1 MRDPYEVLGVQR
13 NASEEEIKTA
23 YRNLV
28 KKYHPDR
35 FQDEAMKT
43 LAEEKMQEINAA
55 FDQIE
60 KGKTG
65 GSVRDLIRENRL
77 TEAEEIL
84 RTMDRNAEWFFLMG
98 SICYKRGYFS
108 EAAKNY
114 QVASNLEPN
123 NPEYREALNRVTN
136 DGFNPYAN
144 RNGYGGRNPYD
155 SGNYNGGYGGRG
167 TDSCDVCTGLLC
179 ADCCCE
185 CLGGDLIRCC

>member
-60 KGKTG
+60 KGKAG

-77 TEAEEIL
+77 AEAEEAL
-84 RTMDRNAEWFFLMG
+84 KTMPQNAEWFFLMG
-98 SICYKRGYFS
+98 SICYKRGLIS
-108 EAAKNY
+108 EAGKNY
-114 QVASNLEPN
+114 QIAVNLEPS
-123 NPEYREALNRVTN
+123 NPEYREALSRVSYG
-136 DGFNPYAN
+136 GFNPYA
-144 RNGYGGRNPYD
+144 GRNPYD
-155 SGNYNGGYGGRG
+155 SRSYNGGYPGRSV
-167 TDSCDVCTGLLC
+167 DSCDICSTLLC

>member
-13 NASEEEIKTA
+13 NASDEEIKTA

-60 KGKTG
+60 KGKSG
-65 GSVRDLIRENRL
+65 GSVRDLIKENRL
-77 TEAEEIL
+77 SEAEEL
-84 RTMDRNAEWFFLMG
+84 LKTMERNAEWFFLMG
-98 SICYKRGYFS
+98 SICYKRGLIS
-108 EAAKNY
+108 EASKNF
-114 QVASNLEPN
+114 QIATNLDPSNA
-123 NPEYREALNRVTN
+123 EYREAFSRVSYS
-136 DGFNPYAN
+136 GFSPYS
-144 RNGYGGRNPYD
+144 GGRNPYD
-155 SGNYNGGYGGRG
+155 SGNYNGGYGTRG
-167 TDSCDVCTGLLC
+167 FDSCDVCTGLLC

-185 CLGGDLIRCC
+185 CLGGDLIHCC